1 MARIAGVDL
10 PRTKRIEI
18 GLTYIY
24 GIGRVRSNIILKDA
38 GVSADVRVKDLSED
52 DVRKISRVI
61 EEQGG
66 VEGDLRKE
74 ISMNIKRL
82 MEIGCYRGMRHRRG
96 LPVRGQRTR
105 TNARTRKGPRK
116 GDKGDKKEGAAG
128 KRKKTFKKR
137 GEKRIV
143 HHGLAHIH
151 ASFNN
156 TTVTIT
162 DTEGNVVAWSSAG
175 GIGFKGSRK
184 GTPFAATQAALNAG
198 NAAKGVGM
206 RSLDVRVKGPG
217 SGRESAIRAL
227 QTVGL
232 EVKSIRDVT
241 PIPHNG
247 CRPPKRRRV

>member
-1 MARIAGVDL
+1 MAKSE
-10 PRTKRIEI
+10 PT
-18 GLTYIY
+18 
-24 GIGRVRSNIILKDA
+24 
-38 GVSADVRVKDLSED
+38 ADGAA
-52 DVRKISRVI
+52 I
-61 EEQGG
+61 
-66 VEGDLRKE
+66 
-74 ISMNIKRL
+74 
-82 MEIGCYRGMRHRRG
+82 
-96 LPVRGQRTR
+96 PV
-105 TNARTRKGPRK
+105 K
-116 GDKGDKKEGAAG
+116 GDKGEKKEGAAG

-162 DTEGNVVAWSSAG
+162 DTDGNVVAWSSAG

-198 NAAKGVGM
+198 NAAK
-206 RSLDVRVKGPG
+206 
-217 SGRESAIRAL
+217 
-227 QTVGL
+227 TVGL